1 MRTRPWAMGCHLP
14 YGITQYYLPPDT
26 SECVPPQPPR
36 FTYPGGMEGWVDL
49 AYPAVH
55 RPGVELAIFWW
66 QVRRPNHYTTEPPK
80 WRVFQCLHLTLCY
93 VCIMSLA
100 VLYIMF
106 YINSQFTYLLTY
118 LLTLFSMWLHL
129 LYSVGQILQL
139 SYVKSIIADFV
150 IHNSLM
156 KNVVSLPASSP
167 NSRSLWSLVKLC
179 PLFLL
184 KHLVCY
190 LSCSYTEW
198 ILVG

>member
-118 LLTLFSMWLHL
+118 LHCSACDCICCTVL
-129 LYSVGQILQL
+129 
-139 SYVKSIIADFV
+139 VKYCSWV
-150 IHNSLM
+150 TS
-156 KNVVSLPASSP
+156 SRSSP
-167 NSRSLWSLVKLC
+167 TLWYIIRWWKTWSVCQHRLQTAGHCGHLWNYVLC
-179 PLFLL
+179 
-184 KHLVCY
+184 
-190 LSCSYTEW
+190 SC
-198 ILVG
+198 